1 MTETLEAERQSP
13 LPTIYAGW
21 HNYQSL
27 LITALQP
34 LSLDQLALRAAPHL
48 RSIGEIVTHII
59 GARARWFYQ
68 LMGEGGETFAALGTW
83 DRQGMPTRSATELI
97 EGLETT
103 WQGMHEAIN
112 RWTPADWQQSYPG
125 EAPDEPASITRPWV
139 IWHLIEHDLHHG
151 GEIGLT
157 LGQHGLPAPDL

>member
-1 MTETLEAERQSP
+1 MTELLEAEQLSP

-27 LITALQP
+27 MITALQP
-34 LSLDQLALRAAPHL
+34 LSPDQLALRAATHL
-48 RSIGEIVTHII
+48 RSIGEIARHMI

-68 LMGEGGETFAALGTW
+68 LMGEGGEAFATLGTW
-83 DRQGMPTRSATELI
+83 DRQGMPARSASELI
-97 EGLETT
+97 EGLEIT
-103 WQGMHEAIN
+103 WQGMHEAID
-112 RWTPADWQQSYPG
+112 RWTPEEWQQSYPG
-125 EAPDEPASITRPWV
+125 EEPDEPASITRQWV